1 MAAPTAETATRRRR
15 PRPRLTRERVLTA
28 ALRLVDE
35 EGLDA
40 LTMRA
45 LGARLGVEGMAVY
58 NHVPGKR
65 ALHEGIAEL
74 LWAEFERSVEPDPDW
89 KRSIRAFADG
99 VRQLARR
106 HPNAFPLLFATRV
119 SPAPG
124 LRAFRAQLETLR
136 GAGLDEA
143 RAADIL
149 RAACGYA
156 SGYAMIE
163 LSSLSVS
170 RATGD
175 DGQGSD
181 FDSLWALARSLPP
194 DLPPDL
200 AGVAR
205 TVCLCDTER
214 QFEVGLDAL
223 LAGLDPA
230 CQTLDSARG

>member
-1 MAAPTAETATRRRR
+1 MAIPPAETATRRRR
-15 PRPRLTRERVLTA
+15 PRPGLTRERVLA
-28 ALRLVDE
+28 EALRLVDE

-74 LWAEFERSVEPDPDW
+74 VWAELERSVEPDPDW

-99 VRQLARR
+99 VRQLARD
-106 HPNAFPLLFATRV
+106 HPNAFPLLFAMRV

-124 LRAFRAQLETLR
+124 LRAFKGQIETLR
-136 GAGLDEA
+136 AAGLDEG

-149 RAACGYA
+149 RAAFGYA
-156 SGYAMIE
+156 SGYAMLE

-170 RATGD
+170 RTVAG
-175 DGQGSD
+175 DGQGTD
-181 FDSLWALARSLPP
+181 FDSLWALARSLPA
-194 DLPPDL
+194 DLAPDL

-230 CQTLDSARG
+230 CQTLDSARA